1 MTTEKKKLGFALM
14 TPEQR
19 SAISSK
25 GGKAAHAY
33 GVAHEFSAEEARSA
47 GSLGGKATFARVKA
61 ARKAKATE

>member
-1 MTTEKKKLGFALM
+1 MTTETKTTEKKKLGFALM

-47 GSLGGKATFARVKA
+47 GSLGGKASS
-61 ARKAKATE
+61 AKARATK